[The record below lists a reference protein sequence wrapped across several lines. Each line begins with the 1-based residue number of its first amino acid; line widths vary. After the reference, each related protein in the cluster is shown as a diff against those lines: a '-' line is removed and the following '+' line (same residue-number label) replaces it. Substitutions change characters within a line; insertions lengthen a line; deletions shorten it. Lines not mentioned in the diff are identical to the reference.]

1 MQIIK
6 KSKIPQCLI
15 STCVHVNAN
24 VLSKAPAIQKFYK
37 TSINKKISK
46 VFSRFT
52 ASFIDHATRIFVLK
66 TKITMSLNLELKFYL
81 PKIQASTFIASLRY
95 F

>member
-37 TSINKKISK
+37 TSINKKKISK

-52 ASFIDHATRIFVLK
+52 ASFIAQT
-66 TKITMSLNLELKFYL
+66 TMLYAFM
-81 PKIQASTFIASLRY
+81 R
-95 F
+95 

>member
-1 MQIIK
+1 MHANHK

-15 STCVHVNAN
+15 STRVHVNAN

-52 ASFIDHATRIFVLK
+52 AC
-66 TKITMSLNLELKFYL
+66 
-81 PKIQASTFIASLRY
+81 FIAQNTRLYAFMRQSHNVTKS
-95 F
+95 

>member
-37 TSINKKISK
+37 TSINKKK
-46 VFSRFT
+46 Y
-52 ASFIDHATRIFVLK
+52 
-66 TKITMSLNLELKFYL
+66 LKFFQDL
-81 PKIQASTFIASLRY
+81 LHALLTMPQGFLSLRQKSQCH
-95 F
+95 

>member
-1 MQIIK
+1 MQSIK

-46 VFSRFT
+46 VFQ
-52 ASFIDHATRIFVLK
+52 DLLHALL
-66 TKITMSLNLELKFYL
+66 TMPQGFL
-81 PKIQASTFIASLRY
+81 SLRQKSQCH
-95 F
+95 

>member
-24 VLSKAPAIQKFYK
+24 VLSKAPAVQKFYK
-37 TSINKKISK
+37 TSINKKQYANLLK
-46 VFSRFT
+46 LDAFGDL
-52 ASFIDHATRIFVLK
+52 IDDD
-66 TKITMSLNLELKFYL
+66 TKLL
-81 PKIQASTFIASLRY
+81 
-95 F
+95 